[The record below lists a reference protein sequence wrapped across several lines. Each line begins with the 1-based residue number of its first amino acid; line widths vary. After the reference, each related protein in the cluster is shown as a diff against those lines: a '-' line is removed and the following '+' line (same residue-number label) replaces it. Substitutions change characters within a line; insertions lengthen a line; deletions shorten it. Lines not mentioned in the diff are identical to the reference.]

1 MEQESMTIRD
11 ICKYLVC
18 DLHITFDEDC
28 HDGMLDI
35 MIPVSAEPEDIL
47 SDNILDME
55 VHLMMARD
63 DALIIS
69 TDTRCRNDLRRV
81 GREA

>member
-11 ICKYLVC
+11 ICKCLVC
-18 DLHITFDEDC
+18 DLKITFDEDC
-28 HDGMLDI
+28 HDGMVDI
-35 MIPVSAEPEDIL
+35 MIPVSANPEDIL

-69 TDTRCRNDLRRV
+69 TDTRC
-81 GREA
+81 